1 MSFSPASSE
10 RAGGKLDRSS
20 IARSPRH
27 ILLLKERMTEKNGGA
42 RRSRTDD
49 ILLAKQALYQLSYGP
64 SPFGEQPGP
73 IGNLSFSR
81 RLVKVVGPIRFE
93 LMTSRL
99 SSVRSN
105 QLSYGP
111 KGVKH
116 RHTNS
121 SLGLWCTLNLQPKQ
135 TSGGLICVWKEK
147 RRRRHPAY
155 IRCFKSII

>member
-1 MSFSPASSE
+1 LIDP
-10 RAGGKLDRSS
+10 RS
-20 IARSPRH
+20 RD
-27 ILLLKERMTEKNGGA
+27 LLNVQMTEENGGA

-73 IGNLSFSR
+73 FGNLSLVDAS
-81 RLVKVVGPIRFE
+81 VKVVGPIRFE

-111 KGVKH
+111 IGRTDQTRSLRV
-116 RHTNS
+116 NS
-121 SLGLWCTLNLQPKQ
+121 KDQARSRARDRLKQPRRLMRSGKRNEDGGDPLTVYNRSSNRIVVRREPGETSL
-135 TSGGLICVWKEK
+135 E
-147 RRRRHPAY
+147 RR
-155 IRCFKSII
+155 

>member
-1 MSFSPASSE
+1 MMSSSKSALKPVPTQPAGPKACWGGC
-10 RAGGKLDRSS
+10 RTAGEPFLYDVIFAGPAKSQAANLIDPRS
-20 IARSPRH
+20 RD
-27 ILLLKERMTEKNGGA
+27 LLNTQTVEENGGA

-111 KGVKH
+111 IG
-116 RHTNS
+116 RTD
-121 SLGLWCTLNLQPKQ
+121 Q
-135 TSGGLICVWKEK
+135 TK
-147 RRRRHPAY
+147 PQA
-155 IRCFKSII
+155 